1 VRDVPLRHL
10 QHEGDHAVQGVCGA
24 GITTADPERPLVKSL
39 FQSDGPDFTSLGI
52 VVGHASDPTGVTGST
67 VIRRATGPMR
77 CGGVQLGRAT
87 ASREFGLADP
97 QHSTD
102 RVDAILLTGGSAY
115 GLDAASGV
123 MRWMEEQRRGFSIA
137 GGVVPIVPAAAIFDL
152 GMMGPFT
159 TRPTPEVAYQACVAG
174 VVRPSEGSVG
184 AGTRASVGKVAG
196 AARAM
201 KGGFGA
207 WVVRSGEIIVGA
219 VVVTNAVGDI
229 RDGNGRIIAGARG
242 DGGRFLDATTVLTSG
257 GPRRGDDPPA
267 GMNTT
272 IGAVMTNALLSRADL
287 QQLARA
293 ATAAWFKRITPC
305 ATQFDGDTL
314 FALGPQEGIT
324 ASLIAVEVL
333 AVQAMEMAVERSVRF
348 AKGRDG
354 VPGLADPA
362 PPREK

>member
-1 VRDVPLRHL
+1 MTQPS
-10 QHEGDHAVQGVCGA
+10 
-24 GITTADPERPLVKSL
+24 T
-39 FQSDGPDFTSLGI
+39 GPDFSPLGM
-52 VVGHASDPTGVTGST
+52 VVGHAQDPHGITGCT
-67 VIRRATGPMR
+67 VVRRERGAMR

-87 ASREFGLADP
+87 ASREFAIADP
-97 QHSTD
+97 RHSTD

-115 GLDAASGV
+115 GLDAAAGV
-123 MRWMEEQRRGFSIA
+123 MRWMEEQQRGFPIA

-159 TRPTPEVAYQACVAG
+159 TRPTADEAYRACAAG
-174 VVRPSEGSVG
+174 SRTPAEGSVG

-229 RDGNGRIIAGARG
+229 RDASGRIIAGARA
-242 DGGRFLDATTVLTSG
+242 DGGRFLDATTVLTGG
-257 GPRRGDDPPA
+257 GPRRGDDAPA
-267 GMNTT
+267 SMNTT
-272 IGAVMTNALLSRADL
+272 IGAVITNALLSRADL
-287 QQLARA
+287 QQLASA
-293 ATAAWFKRITPC
+293 ATAAWYRRITPC

-314 FALGPQEGIT
+314 FALGPTDGGIG
-324 ASLIAVEVL
+324 ASAVAVEVL
-333 AVQAMEMAVERSVRF
+333 AVQAMEMAVERSVRL
-348 AKGRDG
+348 ARGRDG
-354 VPGLADPA
+354 IPGLADAA